1 MSADTASSPE
11 DIGQLHL
18 LLDQTRAELQACRTE
33 LAACQRQ
40 LQDMSEVLLEQNA
53 VDALTGL
60 GNRRA
65 FNRVMGQQ
73 TARTARSQSPLALAF
88 VDIDHFKIFN
98 LELGRAAG
106 DAALQ
111 KIAQALQSHARA
123 YDYVLR
129 FDDRKLAIVL
139 PDTPGEAAQRVAERV
154 RDAVEKLPWNHRPLT
169 ISIGVATTSTTA
181 GNKTINERA
190 DNALLQAK
198 RRGRNCVVVIEDR
211 G

>member
-1 MSADTASSPE
+1 MSADNVSSPG
-11 DIGQLHL
+11 DIGQMRL
-18 LLDQTRAELQACRTE
+18 LLGQTRAELDACRAE
-33 LAACQRQ
+33 LAACKRQ
-40 LQDMSEVLLEQNA
+40 LQDMGEVLLEQNA
-53 VDALTGL
+53 SDALTGL

-88 VDIDHFKIFN
+88 IDIDHFKIFN
-98 LELGRAAG
+98 LELGRASG

-139 PDTPGEAAQRVAERV
+139 PDTPGEAARSVAERV
-154 RDAVEKLPWNHRPLT
+154 RNAVENLAWPHRPLT
-169 ISIGVATTSTTA
+169 VSIGVATTSTA
-181 GNKTINERA
+181 SGGKTIIERA
-190 DNALLQAK
+190 DNALLQVK
-198 RRGRNCVVVIEDR
+198 RRGRNCVVVLEDPS
-211 G
+211 